1 MCIESTKPTFSSV
14 SVFVYPNPLQGFKQL
29 WIIITN
35 NFKHIPR
42 LVSESTRLIFCN
54 NYYCYPFHST
64 AQGKLIGC
72 FGLTE
77 PNHGSDPG
85 GMETR
90 AKHNPT
96 GNSFILNGNKSW

>member
-1 MCIESTKPTFSSV
+1 MHLIEDSGLIVKYGGSIIIREDFNRASKMKGVSV
-14 SVFVYPNPLQGFKQL
+14 SYQ
-29 WIIITN
+29 
-35 NFKHIPR
+35 
-42 LVSESTRLIFCN
+42 
-54 NYYCYPFHST
+54 

-90 AKHNPT
+90 AKYNSA
-96 GNSFILNGNKSW
+96 GNSYILNGSKSW

>member
-1 MCIESTKPTFSSV
+1 MHLIEDGGLIVKYQLGRTSTGLLKWKVFLFS
-14 SVFVYPNPLQGFKQL
+14 YQ
-29 WIIITN
+29 
-35 NFKHIPR
+35 
-42 LVSESTRLIFCN
+42 
-54 NYYCYPFHST
+54 

-90 AKHNPT
+90 AKYNSA
-96 GNSFILNGNKSW
+96 GNSYILNGSKSWWDGCWLWNKYSKYFYIL

>member
-1 MCIESTKPTFSSV
+1 MVFLFS
-14 SVFVYPNPLQGFKQL
+14 YQ
-29 WIIITN
+29 
-35 NFKHIPR
+35 
-42 LVSESTRLIFCN
+42 
-54 NYYCYPFHST
+54 

-90 AKHNPT
+90 AKYNSA
-96 GNSFILNGNKSW
+96 GNSYILNGSKSW